1 MSHTTASSVATLA
14 RSHAGLAAISGD
26 LERAVR
32 LLEEAGCTA
41 VYLFGSF
48 ADGTADEHSDI
59 DLAVEG
65 CPPGR
70 FFALLG
76 RLLREVQRPLDLVD
90 LDASTDP
97 FVQRLRH
104 GGELV
109 RLG

>member
-1 MSHTTASSVATLA
+1 MSHTTAATVATLSQS
-14 RSHAGLAAISGD
+14 RAGLAAIGGD
-26 LERAVR
+26 LERAVQ

-48 ADGTADEHSDI
+48 VDGTADEHSDI

-70 FFALLG
+70 FFSLLG
-76 RLLREVQRPLDLVD
+76 QLLRELQRPVDLVD
-90 LDASTDP
+90 LDASSDP
-97 FVQRLRH
+97 FVQRLLR